1 MAHFQVCFGG
11 LQDSTGFGFSL
22 LGDIF
27 LKSQFV
33 VFNQANPPTIGFAAK
48 NLTT

>member
-1 MAHFQVCFGG
+1 MLMANFFLACFGG
-11 LQDSTGFGFSL
+11 IQAPLDEIFI

-33 VFNQANPPTIGFAAK
+33 VFDAGNAPRLGFAAK
-48 NLTT
+48 PL